1 MLNKSSS
8 GLYIKIS
15 MIVETKFY
23 FPSFKTNKALI
34 ESVST
39 NPPVLYADYPTSEA
53 DVYVNVLF
61 YD

>member
-1 MLNKSSS
+1 
-8 GLYIKIS
+8 